1 MSLDEILG
9 ALGERG
15 RAAWPD
21 IELSGERFSAY
32 LADAVAEEADPE
44 KALGSLHIEDLYL
57 ACACAAGDARALAA
71 FDSYALSGV
80 REAVRHLDPEAAFAS
95 EVAQLTRMK
104 LLVDGR
110 IRSYRGRGKLKSWV
124 QVTAVRIAIELCRK
138 KKPEQSDDA
147 LAEAAD
153 LDEDPELVPI
163 RQLYKEE
170 FAAAFKTALASLSS
184 RERNIL
190 RLYLLDGLNIDR
202 IGAMYRV
209 HRATVARWIAGA
221 REKLLDGT
229 RAELKQKL
237 RLSETEFES
246 LLVVVKSHLD
256 LSLERFLGPAPTK

>member
-1 MSLDEILG
+1 
-9 ALGERG
+9 
-15 RAAWPD
+15 
-21 IELSGERFSAY
+21 
-32 LADAVAEEADPE
+32 
-44 KALGSLHIEDLYL
+44 
-57 ACACAAGDARALAA
+57 
-71 FDSYALSGV
+71 
-80 REAVRHLDPEAAFAS
+80 
-95 EVAQLTRMK
+95 MK

-138 KKPEQSDDA
+138 KKPEQTDEA
-147 LAEAAD
+147 LADVAGW
-153 LDEDPELVPI
+153 DEDPELEPI
-163 RQLYKEE
+163 RHLYRDE

-184 RERNIL
+184 RERNVL

-202 IGAMYRV
+202 IGGMYRV

-256 LSLERFLGPAPTK
+256 LSLERFLGPAPQK